1 MVIIRLMPGA
11 NANAVLARLAAAG
24 FRLQT
29 RSTINPS
36 LVEGYMPLAAAQRVA
51 NVAGVHSIHAEHRP
65 VKRAGKVQSQA
76 VALEK
81 ADIAQKHGFDGT
93 GIKIGALSD
102 SFDDCPTC
110 ITHAKQDEASGDL
123 PKAVTVLQDINESF
137 ENQGPGTDEGRA
149 MLQLVHDIAPGA
161 ALGFASAF
169 NGELQFAENIL
180 ALRTEF
186 GADVIVD
193 DVGYS
198 DEPMYSDGLLS
209 QAINIVSQDGAAYFS
224 SAGNNGLEAFEDTY
238 RPISFA
244 KAQTLVAKGQ
254 SNVQLDQIP
263 EAIRP
268 KTIHTFKNEDGSTS
282 ITQRLTIAAP
292 DFLDFQWDE
301 PFNLGLVKTD
311 FNIYIFDKD
320 GNWLDPNTAQTVA
333 YTTDNNLQT
342 DQPLEQADLEP
353 FPTDVIGGA
362 NVSDYQ
368 VVIGN
373 VNGGPA
379 KHIKYVIDNGL
390 GVSQRQN
397 APSTFGHPNA
407 TGALGVAATYYAI
420 PKFPEDFSSPGPVTI
435 YFDTAGR
442 RLRAPEIRFSPQ
454 ITAADGVDTT
464 FFGGSDPDG
473 TGFQNFFGT
482 SAAAPDAAAV
492 GALVLQAAGGSGS
505 MKPAQLYK
513 RLEQTTTP
521 IPLANIRWI
530 AGTIAGPLA
539 FAINADWTRW
549 DRDFSVEVGGS
560 IGRHSIRSITFD
572 VAPIG
577 LTFNTNLNRF
587 SVGDSNGIAPDD
599 LIWSVSTDATKGTI
613 TPARPLSGGDAFDFG
628 VSVFAPIEGSVQEDP
643 DRFRGAKV
651 TVVLDNG
658 QKFTSTITAEPKE
671 AINNFT
677 GFGLV
682 NAEAATRNH
691 GGK

>member
-1 MVIIRLMPGA
+1 MPGVNQ
-11 NANAVLARLAAAG
+11 NAALAKLAAAG
-24 FRLQT
+24 FRLT
-29 RSTINPS
+29 THSTINPS
-36 LVEGYMPLAAAQRVA
+36 LVEGYLPLARAKGAA
-51 NVAGVHSIHAEHRP
+51 NVTGIHSIRAERRP
-65 VKRAGKVQSQA
+65 VAHAGKVQSQA

-81 ADIAQKHGFDGT
+81 ADIAQRNGFDGT

-110 ITHAKQDEASGDL
+110 ITHAAQDEASGDL
-123 PKAVTVLQDINESF
+123 PPTVTVLEDIDESF
-137 ENQGPGTDEGRA
+137 EKQGPGTDEGRA

-161 ALGFASAF
+161 QLGFASAF
-169 NGELQFAENIL
+169 NGELRFAENIL
-180 ALRTEF
+180 ALRTRF

-198 DEPMYSDGLLS
+198 DEAMYSDGLLS
-209 QAINIVSQDGAAYFS
+209 QAVNIVSQDGAAYFS

-238 RPISFA
+238 RPVAFA
-244 KAQTLVAKGQ
+244 KAKSLVAKGE

-263 EAIRP
+263 AAIRP
-268 KTIHTFKNEDGSTS
+268 QSVHSFKNADGSTS
-282 ITQRLTIAAP
+282 IAQRLTIAAF
-292 DFLDFQWDE
+292 DQIDFQWDE

-320 GNWLDPNTAQTVA
+320 GNWLDPNTAATVF
-333 YTTDNNLQT
+333 YSTDNNLQT
-342 DQPLEQADLEP
+342 DEPVEFAELIP
-353 FPTDVIGGA
+353 FPTDVMGGA
-362 NVSDYQ
+362 NVTDYQ

-379 KHIKYVIDNGL
+379 RHIKYLIDNGL
-390 GVSQRQN
+390 GEIQQQN
-397 APSTFGHPNA
+397 APSTVGHPTA
-407 TGALGVAATYYAI
+407 TGAMGVAAMYYFQ
-420 PKFPEDFSSPGPVTI
+420 PRFPEDFSSPGPVTI

-442 RLRAPEIRFSPQ
+442 RLRTPEIRFTPQ
-454 ITAADGVDTT
+454 LTAADGVDTT

-505 MKPAQLYK
+505 LKPAALYK
-513 RLEQTTTP
+513 RLEQTATP
-521 IPLANIRWI
+521 VPVPNIRWI
-530 AGTIAGPLA
+530 AGTIAGPVA
-539 FAINADWTRW
+539 FAINEDWTRW
-549 DRDFSVEVGGS
+549 DRDFSIEVGSS
-560 IGRHSIRSITFD
+560 IGRHTIASITFD

-587 SVGDSNGIAPDD
+587 SVGDSKGIAPDD
-599 LIWSVSTDATKGTI
+599 LTWSVSKDATKGTI
-613 TPARPLSGGDAFDFG
+613 TPARPLGAGDAFDFG
-628 VSVFAPIEGSVQEDP
+628 LSVFAPNPGFVQEDP

-651 TVVLDNG
+651 TVVLGDG
-658 QKFTSTITAEPKE
+658 QKFTSTITAKSKI

-682 NAEAATRNH
+682 NADKATRNH
-691 GGK
+691 GGTK